1 MSYKEQAENYAL
13 AKMANS
19 PNAGCIDLR
28 APSLQEQMTD
38 KLTRLEAQV
47 KETKEL
53 LSLLSKNPE
62 FERMIS
68 LLGRGGLY

>member
-1 MSYKEQAENYAL
+1 MNYPLIEQHQKYAIEQL
-13 AKMANS
+13 SAKN
-19 PNAGCIDLR
+19 CIDVR
-28 APSLQEQMTD
+28 PPSLQEQMTD